1 MTKKIFRSILLVAGT
16 VLLASLIIIWGCLY
30 GYFAGVQETQLQ
42 DELGLAAVLT
52 ETDGEAGLRQVDA
65 SRFRLTWIAADGTVL
80 YDTDTDAAQLENHA
94 ERTEVQQALEAG
106 TGESVRYSTTFL
118 EKTMY
123 RATRLSDGTVLRI
136 SRSRATVGVLLLGG
150 RADIACH
157 GIFPPCV
164 GLNRGQ
170 RMTSS
175 LGARVRF

>member
-52 ETDGEAGLRQVDA
+52 ETDGEA

-94 ERTEVQQALEAG
+94 ERTEVQQALDKTLAKEFAMRFSG
-106 TGESVRYSTTFL
+106 IIGCAILLSVGLVDQATTFA
-118 EKTMY
+118 EGHGGGGGG
-123 RATRLSDGTVLRI
+123 SDMPW
-136 SRSRATVGVLLLGG
+136 G
-150 RADIACH
+150 RREDEDERKWLMRC
-157 GIFPPCV
+157 
-164 GLNRGQ
+164 LMQ
-170 RMTSS
+170 
-175 LGARVRF
+175 GARMMHPRVGQKKKR